1 MTMISTNEPHVA
13 TTSSSERAFLGLLD
27 RLRDAAAVI
36 TGPKGARDER
46 ERVEGF
52 RYLTRVLG
60 ASLEMH
66 LENADPQRPTF
77 TRMLSPIRKFLGD
90 NPDTDYDYVPL
101 DPSSRYLVR
110 GRRTDVTYIGFCVYA
125 RREEGGIEVA
135 SNLSDADLVFDADGT
150 FSLVLSAV
158 RPDGAVN
165 WLELPERTYAMLV
178 RQYYFDRS
186 RETRAPISIERVP
199 GITSPPP
206 LSGEEFASK
215 LGDAGRYVVDTA
227 DLSASLS
234 VFALMNPVTDARVR
248 KGGEVVDGEVDE
260 ARMAETQSLVE
271 SIDPA
276 IILGHMPTPDIA
288 YTGASFELE
297 DDEAVILEGRAPRAR
312 YWSVQIFNRW
322 LESPDYRFHRVALN
336 SKDVEVAEDGTFRI
350 VLSARD
356 PGTANWLQTSGMRS
370 GQIALR
376 ALLSEDELEVDFRR
390 VKLADVVGTRR
401 GDA

>member
-1 MTMISTNEPHVA
+1 MTTNPTNDEA
-13 TTSSSERAFLGLLD
+13 SASERAFLGLLD

-46 ERVEGF
+46 ERTEGF

-66 LENADPQRPTF
+66 LENADPQRPTL

-101 DPSSRYLVR
+101 DPASTYLIR
-110 GRRTDVTYIGFCVYA
+110 GRRTDITYLGFCVYA

-135 SNLSDADLVFDADGT
+135 SNVSDADLVFEPDGS
-150 FSLVLSAV
+150 FSLVLSAS
-158 RPDGAVN
+158 RPDGAAN

-186 RETRAPISIERVP
+186 RETRTPYTIERSP
-199 GITSPPP
+199 GAGDPAPMSA
-206 LSGEEFASK
+206 EEFATK
-215 LGDAGRYVVDTA
+215 LDEAGRYVADTA

-234 VFALMNPVTDARVR
+234 VYALMNPVTDARVR

-260 ARMAETQSLVE
+260 ERLAKTQSLIE
-271 SIDPA
+271 SIDPS

-297 DDEAVILEGRAPRAR
+297 DDEAVILEGRAPKAR
-312 YWSVQIFNRW
+312 YWSAQIFNRW

-336 SKDVEVAEDGTFRI
+336 SKDVVVAEDGTFRI
-350 VLSARD
+350 VLAARD
-356 PGTANWLQTSGMRS
+356 PGVPNWLQTAGMRS

-376 ALLSEDELEVDFRR
+376 ALISEDELEVEFRR
-390 VKLADVVGTRR
+390 VKLVDVPR
-401 GDA
+401 GEGGAA